1 MCRHL
6 AHLGPPITL
15 ESLVLAAPHS
25 LQDQARHARFQRD
38 GSRNADGFG
47 IGWYDRSIRP
57 EPARHRTAKPIW
69 DDASF
74 ASFAGLVRS
83 SAIVAAVRHAS
94 PGMPIEESG
103 SAPFTADEWLFSL
116 NGFVV
121 DFHEGVGDEL
131 RSRVSERRL
140 SGIEGVTDS
149 EVLFGLVLD
158 QLDAGASPAD
168 ALAHTVKLAE
178 DVSTGRLNL
187 LLSDG
192 ERVVATAV
200 GNSLFELDGTIVAS
214 EPLDDRPGWK
224 QLPDRSLVEL
234 GPAGP
239 TCTTL

>member
-1 MCRHL
+1 
-6 AHLGPPITL
+6 
-15 ESLVLAAPHS
+15 
-25 LQDQARHARFQRD
+25 
-38 GSRNADGFG
+38 
-47 IGWYDRSIRP
+47 
-57 EPARHRTAKPIW
+57 
-69 DDASF
+69 
-74 ASFAGLVRS
+74 
-83 SAIVAAVRHAS
+83 
-94 PGMPIEESG
+94 MPIEESG

-224 QLPDRSLVEL
+224 QLPERSLVEL